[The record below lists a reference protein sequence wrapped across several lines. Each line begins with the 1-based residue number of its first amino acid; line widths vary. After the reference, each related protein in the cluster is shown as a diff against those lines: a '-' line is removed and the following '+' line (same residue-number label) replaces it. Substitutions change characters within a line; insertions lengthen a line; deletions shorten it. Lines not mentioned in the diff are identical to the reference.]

1 MTGNGSVQRE
11 YPSTVKR
18 AAITLLGSGWEH
30 TDLNTLAVRAV
41 RRGSV
46 AHHELIS
53 VNRSCDPC
61 DGLI

>member
-1 MTGNGSVQRE
+1 MTGNSSVQRE

-18 AAITLLGSGWEH
+18 AILGSCWEH
-30 TDLNTLAVRAV
+30 TDLDTATLAVS
-41 RRGSV
+41 RGSV

>member
-30 TDLNTLAVRAV
+30 TDLDTSGEARWCCAPRTHFSESQL
-41 RRGSV
+41 
-46 AHHELIS
+46 
-53 VNRSCDPC
+53 
-61 DGLI
+61 